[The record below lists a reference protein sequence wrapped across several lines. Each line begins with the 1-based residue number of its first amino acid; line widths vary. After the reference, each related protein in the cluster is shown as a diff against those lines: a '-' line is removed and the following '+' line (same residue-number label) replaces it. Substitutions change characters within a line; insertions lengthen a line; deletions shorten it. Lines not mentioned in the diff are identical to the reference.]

1 MLGFYND
8 DIYVLTNSEI
18 RRYNSNLS
26 LIGSANI
33 SGGMRLEIN
42 SNGEIY
48 VVTEVAGQTDNHV
61 VKFDSSLNVIWSF
74 STQSHFTGG
83 ALVHSVSSH
92 GGSVAIGGHT
102 GVSTALEM
110 WIAEL
115 DNLNGSVLWAKQS
128 SQVDASMNGS
138 FDLTY
143 SGISGD
149 RIVFASGFIP
159 TNTQWV
165 IDLDNKQMKGQG
177 VYTPEPDKNIVVS
190 ELFNILTGNPTFKMG
205 IESTGIYVS
214 PNPATKWI
222 NISSLHVI
230 EAIQVVNAAGQ
241 LVSKVNGVGSTSCS
255 LDCSELDPGVYFVRV
270 FSRSETSTVRLLK
283 N

>member
-1 MLGFYND
+1 
-8 DIYVLTNSEI
+8 
-18 RRYNSNLS
+18 
-26 LIGSANI
+26 
-33 SGGMRLEIN
+33 
-42 SNGEIY
+42 
-48 VVTEVAGQTDNHV
+48 
-61 VKFDSSLNVIWSF
+61 
-74 STQSHFTGG
+74 
-83 ALVHSVSSH
+83 
-92 GGSVAIGGHT
+92 
-102 GVSTALEM
+102 
-110 WIAEL
+110 
-115 DNLNGSVLWAKQS
+115 
-128 SQVDASMNGS
+128 MNGS